1 MQVRVT
7 SFLAPSFISF
17 PSCSKEGQ
25 VYLKLRGLCSHTNID
40 QFWVPRN
47 SRGELVLYGIIR
59 LEIIKKKHLFFIH
72 FASSEIKYDYEE
84 NMWRMTVDGKREKTT
99 AISRN
104 SLSSVLL
111 GKSSW
116 IVEKDNPGL

>member
-1 MQVRVT
+1 M
-7 SFLAPSFISF
+7 FF
-17 PSCSKEGQ
+17 
-25 VYLKLRGLCSHTNID
+25 
-40 QFWVPRN
+40 
-47 SRGELVLYGIIR
+47 GITR
-59 LEIIKKKHLFFIH
+59 LEIIKKTTYFLFN
-72 FASSEIKYDYEE
+72 FASSEITYDYEE

-104 SLSSVLL
+104 SLGSVLL